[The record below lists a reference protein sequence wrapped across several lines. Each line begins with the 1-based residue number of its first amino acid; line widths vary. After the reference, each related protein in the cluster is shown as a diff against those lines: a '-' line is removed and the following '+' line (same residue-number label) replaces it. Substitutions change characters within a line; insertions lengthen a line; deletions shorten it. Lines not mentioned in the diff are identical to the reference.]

1 MKQGSQNKLGEMP
14 VGRLLVT
21 MSVPMMVSMFIQ
33 ALYNLVDSMFV
44 ARISEDALT
53 AVSLA
58 FPLQSIMSAI
68 AVGTGVGVS
77 ALVSRS
83 LGEGNKE
90 KADRAANVQ
99 VLLSVCYTAVFL
111 LVGLTLSRGF
121 YTTQT
126 DVESII
132 GYGEDYVRVVCCFSM
147 GLFFSQNF
155 EKLLVATGNST
166 PSMISQATGAVLNI
180 ILDPIFIF
188 GLGPIPAM
196 GVRGAAVATV
206 LGQFAAA
213 LVALAFNVKY
223 NTATRFRFSHMKP
236 DVPVLK
242 AIYAVGLPS
251 MLTIGLS
258 SVMSYFMNA
267 ILLGF
272 STTAAAVFGVWI
284 KLQSFGFMPVF
295 GMNNGTIAIFS
306 YNHGAGKIDRVNKT
320 LRLALTLGAVI
331 TLGVALLYE
340 AIPVTLLRL
349 FNASENMTSIG
360 LPAIRIC
367 AASLPFGAVSIIC
380 ASACQSLDRAG
391 YTLAINLSR
400 QLVLQVTAAWALSL
414 LGVLEL
420 IWIAPLLAEV
430 LTLVLAAVLTG
441 KVMRR
446 LNAPDA

>member
-1 MKQGSQNKLGEMP
+1 
-14 VGRLLVT
+14 
-21 MSVPMMVSMFIQ
+21 MSVPMMISMFIQ

-44 ARISEDALT
+44 AKISEDALT

-58 FPLQSIMSAI
+58 FPLQSIMNAI
-68 AVGTGVGVS
+68 AVGTGVGVN

-83 LGEGNKE
+83 LGEGNRVR
-90 KADRAANVQ
+90 ADKAANVQ
-99 VLLSVCYTAVFL
+99 VFLSLCYAAVFL
-111 LVGLTLSRGF
+111 LVGLTFSRGF

-132 GYGEDYVRVVCCFSM
+132 NYGEKYVSVVCCFSL
-147 GLFFSQNF
+147 GLFLSQNF

-166 PSMISQATGAVLNI
+166 PSMISQAAGAVLNI
-180 ILDPIFIF
+180 ILDPVFIF

-196 GVRGAAVATV
+196 GVRGAAIATV
-206 LGQFAAA
+206 LGQFTAA
-213 LVALAFNVKY
+213 LAALAFNVRR
-223 NTATRFRFSHMKP
+223 NTATRFRLSRMLP
-236 DVPVLK
+236 DAKILK

-251 MLTIGLS
+251 TLTVGLS
-258 SVMSYFMNA
+258 SVMSYLMNG

-272 STTAAAVFGVWI
+272 STTAAAVFGVWL

-306 YNHGAGKIDRVNKT
+306 YNHGAGRIDRVNKT

-340 AIPVTLLRL
+340 AVPGPLLDL
-349 FNASENMTSIG
+349 FSASENMMGIG
-360 LPAIRIC
+360 VPAIRIC
-367 AASLPFGAVSIIC
+367 AASLPFGGVSVIC
-380 ASACQSLDRAG
+380 ASACQSLGRAG
-391 YTLAINLSR
+391 YSLAINLSR
-400 QLVLQVTAAWALSL
+400 QLVLQVTAAYLLSL
-414 LGVLEL
+414 FGKLSL

-430 LTLVLAAVLTG
+430 LTLVFAAVLAG

-446 LNAPDA
+446 LNL

>member
-1 MKQGSQNKLGEMP
+1 MRSGSQNKLGEMP
-14 VGRLLVT
+14 IGRLLVS
-21 MSVPMMVSMFIQ
+21 MSVPMMISMFIQ

-44 ARISEDALT
+44 AKISEDALT

-58 FPLQSIMSAI
+58 FPLQSVMSAI
-68 AVGTGVGVS
+68 AVGTGVGVN

-83 LGEGNKE
+83 LGEGNRE
-90 KADRAANVQ
+90 RADRAANVQ
-99 VLLSVCYTAVFL
+99 VLLSLGYTAVFVL
-111 LVGLTLSRGF
+111 LGLSFSRGF

-126 DVESII
+126 DVASII
-132 GYGEDYVRVVCCFSM
+132 DYGQDYVRIVCCFSL

-180 ILDPIFIF
+180 LLDPVFIF
-188 GLGPIPAM
+188 GLGPVPAM

-206 LGQFAAA
+206 IGQFAAA
-213 LVALAFNVKY
+213 FTALAFNLKC
-223 NTATRFRFSHMKP
+223 NSATRFRLSQMRP
-236 DVPVLK
+236 DKKTLK

-258 SVMSYFMNA
+258 SIMSYLING

-272 STTAAAVFGVWI
+272 STTATAVFGVWL

-320 LRLALTLGAVI
+320 LRLALTTGGII
-331 TLGVALLYE
+331 TLAAALLYE
-340 AIPVTLLRL
+340 AIPGLLLSL
-349 FNASENMTSIG
+349 FSASDNMRTIG
-360 LPAIRIC
+360 IPAIRIC
-367 AASLPFGAVSIIC
+367 AASLPFGALSIIC
-380 ASACQSLDRAG
+380 ASACQSLGHAG
-391 YTLAINLSR
+391 YSLAINLSR
-400 QLVLQVTAAWALSL
+400 QLVLQVTAAYLLSL
-414 LGVLEL
+414 FGRLTL

-430 LTLVLAAVLTG
+430 LTLVFAAALAG
-441 KVMRR
+441 KVMRE
-446 LNAPDA
+446 LNAPA